1 MDSRWCFVWIGLPL
15 LAALGGCALGPRM
28 VEFNRLKY
36 NESVKVTSERQLLLN
51 IVRLRYLD
59 SPSSLSVTTIA
70 EQPELAASLQA
81 LPFFQAS
88 AAGLS
93 SGGYAGSV
101 LPQAQL
107 SGAVRPTLSYA
118 PMDDQEF
125 TRRLFTPITLE
136 GVAYVGRT
144 TWPLSTVCRLYLE
157 NLNWVPNAETGSG
170 PAPRVAPDY
179 VEFLEGIRALARLE
193 QRRSVVLFSE
203 ERDETVTDP
212 VPEGPGSAAA
222 AVETAKA
229 GYEYRKQADGG
240 WVVTRKRR
248 VPVLRA
254 GNIDDDDPDWKIF
267 CGAFRLDPSFRS
279 FELTTDAL
287 DPFLAD
293 GKGDG
298 LRILDM
304 ETRSL
309 IQVLFFLSQGVEVP
323 PEDTASGV
331 APKTT
336 TSEGVDFDWQQVL
349 GGLFKVRCARGKK
362 PPPGAHVA
370 VQHKG
375 RWFYIEDSDADS
387 KSTFHLVMELS
398 RLEVGVKTGQGA
410 PILTL
415 PLNGR

>member
-1 MDSRWCFVWIGLPL
+1 MVALEKVPYIAEMIASGTLSLRSENSGAERNDLSATVARSGSN
-15 LAALGGCALGPRM
+15 AA
-28 VEFNRLKY
+28 
-36 NESVKVTSERQLLLN
+36 SVRS
-51 IVRLRYLD
+51 VRLRM
-59 SPSSLSVTTIA
+59 SRMV
-70 EQPELAASLQA
+70 
-81 LPFFQAS
+81 
-88 AAGLS
+88 
-93 SGGYAGSV
+93 
-101 LPQAQL
+101 
-107 SGAVRPTLSYA
+107 
-118 PMDDQEF
+118 
-125 TRRLFTPITLE
+125 PITS
-136 GVAYVGRT
+136 Y
-144 TWPLSTVCRLYLE
+144 S
-157 NLNWVPNAETGSG
+157 VPWRFA
-170 PAPRVAPDY
+170 
-179 VEFLEGIRALARLE
+179 
-193 QRRSVVLFSE
+193 
-203 ERDETVTDP
+203 
-212 VPEGPGSAAA
+212 GSAAA

-229 GYEYRKQADGG
+229 GYEYRKQVDGG

-279 FELTTDAL
+279 FELTTDTL

-336 TSEGVDFDWQQVL
+336 TSEGMDFDWQQVL

-415 PLNGR
+415 PLNGH

>member
-1 MDSRWCFVWIGLPL
+1 
-15 LAALGGCALGPRM
+15 
-28 VEFNRLKY
+28 
-36 NESVKVTSERQLLLN
+36 
-51 IVRLRYLD
+51 
-59 SPSSLSVTTIA
+59 
-70 EQPELAASLQA
+70 
-81 LPFFQAS
+81 
-88 AAGLS
+88 
-93 SGGYAGSV
+93 
-101 LPQAQL
+101 
-107 SGAVRPTLSYA
+107 
-118 PMDDQEF
+118 MDDQEF

-170 PAPRVAPDY
+170 PAPKVAPRY
-179 VEFLEGIRALARLE
+179 EEFLEGVRALGRLE
-193 QRRSVVLFSE
+193 QRRSIVLFSE

-254 GNIDDDDPDWKIF
+254 GNIDDDDPDWKILCASF
-267 CGAFRLDPSFRS
+267 HLDPSCRS
-279 FELTTDAL
+279 FELTTDSL
-287 DPFLAD
+287 DPFLAE

-298 LRILDM
+298 LRVLDM

-323 PEDTASGV
+323 PEDTASGI
-331 APKTT
+331 APRTT
-336 TSEGVDFDWQQVL
+336 NIDGAEFDWQQVL
-349 GGLFKVRCARGKK
+349 GGLFRVRCARGKK

-375 RWFYIEDSDADS
+375 NWFYIEDSDADS

-398 RLEVGVKTGQGA
+398 RLEVGVRTGQSA

>member
-1 MDSRWCFVWIGLPL
+1 
-15 LAALGGCALGPRM
+15 M
-28 VEFNRLKY
+28 VELNRIKY

-51 IVRLRYLD
+51 IVRLRYID

-81 LPFFQAS
+81 LPFFTAS

-93 SGGYAGSV
+93 NGGYAGSV

-170 PAPRVAPDY
+170 PVPRVAPEYRDF
-179 VEFLEGIRALARLE
+179 VEGIRALARLE
-193 QRRSVVLFSE
+193 QRRAVVLFSE
-203 ERDETVTDP
+203 ERDETVTDA
-212 VPEGPGSAAA
+212 VPEGPGSAVA
-222 AVETAKA
+222 AVETVKA
-229 GYEYRKQADGG
+229 GYEYRKHADGG

-254 GNIDDDDPDWKIF
+254 GNIEDEDPDWKMF
-267 CGAFRLDPSFRS
+267 CGAFRLDSGSRS
-279 FELTTDAL
+279 FELTTDGL
-287 DPFLAD
+287 DPFLTE

-298 LRILDM
+298 LRMLDM

-323 PEDTASGV
+323 AEDTASGV
-331 APKTT
+331 APRTT
-336 TSEGVDFDWQQVL
+336 TPDGLEFDWQQVL

-362 PPPGAHVA
+362 PPRGAHVA

-375 RWFYIEDSDADS
+375 NWFYIEDSDSDS

-398 RLEVGVKTGQGA
+398 RLEVGARTGQAA

-415 PLNGR
+415 PLNAR